1 MPTAA
6 SSTRDLDTLDRLD
19 RRPGVGRRCWRPV
32 ADVGHLLRFRAGTVR
47 RRRTVVWVSLAFL
60 AGTVEAAVL
69 PAFVPGA
76 GEGDRALD
84 AQILLPTGFAGFL
97 ALAVISA
104 VVSGGG
110 RELLPRDQGAP
121 YPISPTTD
129 HLGALL
135 LAPLNIAWLVQ
146 AWVLLGAAAY
156 GLGPTHLPTA
166 LPVVLLW
173 VLASTAI
180 AQVVA
185 WTMEA
190 VRRRRHGVAAMR
202 GLSVSLVG
210 LVLALQLT
218 GRLAALLD
226 QVPTVWLVVGAV
238 EGPTW
243 RWGLTLLV
251 ELGLLVGA
259 VVLGILPAHLAARR
273 TPRDEL
279 RLESESRAP
288 LPMPRTDLL
297 ALLRTDRSSIWR
309 TVPMRRGIAV
319 LAIGPG
325 VVAIAGDLPW
335 PTMTI
340 LPGLVASGGALL
352 FGVNAWCLDGRGALW
367 RESLPVSP
375 SNVFAARALVLGEFL
390 LLASGVTIA
399 LASVRAGVPSPAEL
413 TALLCTWL
421 VVTVQ
426 VVAAGM
432 RWSAQR
438 PYAVDLRSARATPA
452 PPAVMV
458 GYSARLAVSTTVTG
472 LVFSGLARSPDPT
485 VSFLVA
491 VPFLAWSFARLLRTR
506 RAWLDPVD
514 RARIVQAV
522 AA

>member
-1 MPTAA
+1 VPTAA
-6 SSTRDLDTLDRLD
+6 SSTRDLL
-19 RRPGVGRRCWRPV
+19 RPV
-32 ADVGHLLRFRAGTVR
+32 ADVGHLLRFRTATVR
-47 RRRTVVWVSLAFL
+47 RRRALPTAFAIIGGITLAVCTLPALSPGAHEEGHARDLLLLMPTMFAAFFVLTVVSGVS
-60 AGTVEAAVL
+60 
-69 PAFVPGA
+69 
-76 GEGDRALD
+76 
-84 AQILLPTGFAGFL
+84 
-97 ALAVISA
+97 
-104 VVSGGG
+104 SGGG
-110 RELLPRDQGAP
+110 RELLSREQGVTFP
-121 YPISPTTD
+121 VSPTTD

-135 LAPLNIAWLVQ
+135 LAPLNVAWLLQ
-146 AWVLLGAAAY
+146 AWVLLGTASY
-156 GLGPTHLPTA
+156 GLGLGHVPTA
-166 LPVVLLW
+166 IPVVLLW

-202 GLSVSLVG
+202 GLTVGLVV

-218 GRLAALLD
+218 GRLTTLLD
-226 QVPTVWLVVGAV
+226 QVPTVWLVIGAV

-259 VVLGILPAHLAARR
+259 VLLGILPAHLAARR

-279 RLESESRAP
+279 RLESESREP
-288 LPMPRTDLL
+288 LPMPRTELL
-297 ALLRTDRSSIWR
+297 ALLRTVRSAVWR
-309 TVPMRRGIAV
+309 SVPMRRGIAV
-319 LAIGPG
+319 LAVGPG
-325 VVAIAGDLPW
+325 LVAIAGDLPW

-375 SNVFAARALVLGEFL
+375 SSVFAARAIVLGEFL
-390 LLASGVTIA
+390 LIASAVTIA
-399 LASVRAGVPSPAEL
+399 LASVRAGVPAPAEL

-458 GYSARLAVSTTVTG
+458 GYSARLAVSTTLTG
-472 LVFSGLARSPDPT
+472 LVFSGLAHSSDWT
-485 VSFLVA
+485 LSILVA
-491 VPFLAWSFARLLRTR
+491 VPFLAWSLARLLRTR
-506 RAWLDPVD
+506 RAWLDPVH
-514 RARIVQAV
+514 RARVVQAV